1 MSSRAFVGI
10 LNTTGV
16 GLGYGSATATKKG
29 TAMASA
35 QHHLNIF
42 TFWRANLANSCLAG
56 FIGFLLFGICTLC
69 LPGNLLAQEKR
80 SPAIMPLPAHV
91 MQGEGEFLI
100 DGYFGIALKGY
111 KEARLER
118 AQQSFLDTLS
128 RETGIP
134 LWRQA
139 ILNPPHFIVQ
149 TAGPSAAAQQLGED
163 ESYHLEISTTD
174 VQLTAPNPI
183 GVLRGLQTFL
193 QLVRITPRGFS
204 VPVVTIDDKPRFP
217 WRGLLIDSGHRFVHI
232 SAIKRNL
239 DGMEAVKLNVFH
251 WRFADNQGFHI
262 ESKKFPLLQEKG
274 SGGFYYSQD
283 EVREIIAY
291 ASDRG
296 IRVVPEFDMPCH
308 TTSWFLGYP
317 DLASSQDPSRSSAID
332 PTRES
337 TYKFLAEFIDE
348 MAALFPDSYF
358 HAGGDEC
365 DVKEWEDN
373 PRIQDFMRAHAIKDG
388 EALQVLFT
396 AKIQK
401 IIAGRKKIMV
411 GWDEVLQP
419 NTPKD
424 VVIQSWRGPNS
435 LAEAARNGYRGVLSS
450 GYYID
455 LNQSAAEH
463 YLVDPLGDSAATL
476 TSDQKARV
484 LGGEATMWT
493 DIVSDENMDNRV
505 WPRTAAIAERLWS
518 PQQVQD
524 VDSMYQRLAII
535 SQILGYY
542 GLRHRLITDEMLQ
555 RMSGEPDPAP
565 LRVLAAVVQPPRL
578 YERQQLRT
586 FGDFTPLN
594 RLDDAVPPESDTA
607 REFNGIA
614 KRIASGKATP
624 QEWQQARE
632 WLALW
637 RDNDAK
643 LQPVLRRSYL
653 TEDLAPVSHNLSQ
666 VAKIGLQALDDLQ
679 ENRPV
684 SAEARQQS
692 IEFLKSSAKPQA
704 VLLLMVVPSVELL
717 VQATRTK

>member
-1 MSSRAFVGI
+1 
-10 LNTTGV
+10 
-16 GLGYGSATATKKG
+16 
-29 TAMASA
+29 MASA
-35 QHHLNIF
+35 LHQLKIF
-42 TFWRANLANSCLAG
+42 IFWRAIVANSRLTG
-56 FIGFLLFGICTLC
+56 FIGFLLLASCAFVI
-69 LPGNLLAQEKR
+69 PSNLRAQGEG
-80 SPAIMPLPAHV
+80 SLLVMPVPAHV
-91 MQGEGEFLI
+91 VQREGEFLI
-100 DGYFGIALKGY
+100 DGPFGIALKGY

-118 AQQSFLDTLS
+118 AQQRFLDTLS

-139 ILNPPHFIVQ
+139 VLNPPHFTVQ
-149 TAGPSAAAQQLGED
+149 TAGPSAAVQQLGED

-204 VPVVTIDDKPRFP
+204 VPVVTVDDKPRFP

-262 ESKKFPLLQEKG
+262 QSKKFPLLQEKG

-317 DLASSQDPSRSSAID
+317 ELASGQDPSHSSAID
-332 PTRES
+332 PTREN
-337 TYKFLAEFIDE
+337 TYKFLNGFIGE
-348 MAALFPDSYF
+348 MAVLFPDSYF

-365 DVKEWEDN
+365 DAKEWEGN
-373 PRIQDFMRAHAIKDG
+373 LRIQDFMRAHAIKDG
-388 EALQVLFT
+388 AALQVLFT

-401 IIAGRKKIMV
+401 IIEGRKKIMV

-419 NTPKD
+419 DTPKD

-476 TSDQKARV
+476 TSDQKALV

-493 DIVSDENMDNRV
+493 DIVSDENMDNRI
-505 WPRTAAIAERLWS
+505 WPRSAAIAERLWS
-518 PQQVQD
+518 AQQVQD

-535 SQILGYY
+535 SRKLGYY
-542 GLRHRLITDEMLQ
+542 GLRHRLITDEMLE
-555 RMSGEPDPAP
+555 RMSGELDPAP
-565 LRVLAAVVQPPRL
+565 LKVLAAVVQPPRL
-578 YERQQLRT
+578 YERQELRT
-586 FGDFTPLN
+586 FTDFTPLN

-607 REFNGIA
+607 REFNEIA
-614 KRIASGKATP
+614 RRIASGKATP

-632 WLALW
+632 WLGLW

-643 LQPVLRRSYL
+643 LQPLLRRSYL
-653 TEDLAPVSHNLSQ
+653 TQDLAPVSHNLSRI
-666 VAKIGLQALDDLQ
+666 AEIGLQALDDLH
-679 ENRPV
+679 ENRLV
-684 SAEARQQS
+684 SADLRQRN
-692 IEFLKSSAKPQA
+692 IEFLKSSGKPQA
-704 VLLLMVVPSVELL
+704 VLLLMVMPSVRSSGPHL
-717 VQATRTK
+717 